1 MSESFAVVFTC
12 VTVDFVPS
20 IRYATAL
27 TPNSATT
34 ATTAMMTFFLPPFL
48 LFDGVAV
55 DVAAS
60 VWAPC
65 VATSR
70 PDGSG
75 WVGNWVVRFGAAAA
89 DAVTEL
95 KVPGPSPKGLSG
107 RVGFGTTILPVPSVN
122 PSIVASRAPRAT
134 TVFGSSRVITTAT
147 SPNRFC
153 T

>member
-12 VTVDFVPS
+12 VTVDFVPI
-20 IRYATAL
+20 IRYATA
-27 TPNSATT
+27 PAPSSATT
-34 ATTAMMTFFLPPFL
+34 ATTAMMTFFLPPLL
-48 LFDGVAV
+48 LFDG
-55 DVAAS
+55 AAS

-65 VATSR
+65 VATSP
-70 PDGSG
+70 PDWPGWSG
-75 WVGNWVVRFGAAAA
+75 WVGNWVVRFGAAVV
-89 DAVTEL
+89 DAFTEL
-95 KVPGPSPKGLSG
+95 MVPGPTPKGLSA